1 VRLGKRLPSAARW
14 PLVAVALLS
23 FLTYAPAGGCTETPK
38 PAVHTVTI
46 DAVAFSPQTLT
57 VNAGDVVVWV
67 NKDPFP
73 HSATAEGGAF
83 DSKSIDAGKS
93 WRFTTKAKGTFP
105 YVCTFHPTMKATLIV
120 K

>member
-1 VRLGKRLPSAARW
+1 VTLGIRLPPAARW
-14 PLVAVALLS
+14 LLLAIALLS
-23 FLTYAPAGGCTETPK
+23 FLPDADAGDSAAAPK
-38 PAVHTVTI
+38 PVVHTI
-46 DAVAFSPQTLT
+46 NIEAVGFSPQTLT
-57 VNAGDVVVWV
+57 VRAGDVVEWV

-93 WRFTTKAKGTFP
+93 WRFTTKAKGEFP
-105 YVCTFHPTMKATLIV
+105 YVCTFHPTMKAILIV